1 MTETTNLSSRVINT
15 EKTDYNVAS
24 LFMGQ
29 PLGLMDSINV
39 HYRELYDIYKEM
51 KSKDWDELEFRFAT
65 STLNAEFK
73 EDERVS
79 RDIMMFT
86 LAWQWEGDTAAA
98 RSIVPIIAPFVTNN
112 ELFYGWQRIADNECL
127 VEGTEVLTPSGWMDL
142 SRLTPGVKVAQYD
155 PVTEQ
160 TEFVHPTAFIE
171 KDYKGTVYQFRNQQ
185 EHFYQTVTPKHR
197 MLKKKLATNE
207 FVVEFAK
214 DIDYHRGSANDRISG
229 ISSGYVKDNFTVLT
243 AFEKLLIAIQADGSV
258 SNRYTGEIIGTVP
271 VRFGFSKQR
280 KIDRLI
286 QICTEANIGLIE
298 LTPDLADNGNRKAQ
312 RHFKVNIPIAYSHY
326 LKNFN
331 WVNLEDK
338 GRSWCEAFLEEII
351 HWDGHFTKNTGILHT
366 TSRQAVEV
374 TQAVA
379 SLCGMKTHLAEIP
392 DERKDTFSN
401 CWRLS
406 WKRQPYVSGQ
416 TIEKSQFHYNG
427 KVRCVTVPS
436 GFFVIR
442 YKDCVSVTGNCVH
455 ALTYSEIVKYSFDD
469 AEEALKEVLE
479 LKQAVSRVSIVAEIF
494 DRAFI
499 TGSKL
504 NLGLIQKDQDA
515 YDDIFMFIVAL
526 YCLEGIQFMSSF
538 GITFAYGNR
547 NKYLPAVLAVQKIA
561 LDEHKIHKR
570 WDRAV
575 LDIELGTEHGLMA
588 FSRNRNRI
596 LQLIG
601 DIVRSEMQWN
611 KFTFS
616 EGRSLPGVSEETMN
630 KVVLHYAKE
639 VYDFFRFS
647 PKEIEFEFP
656 TRHPLP
662 FMQDWL
668 EIGNTQTS
676 PQEQKNGNYVLG
688 MIEADVAADEV
699 IDFNLG

>member
-73 EDERVS
+73 QDERNS
-79 RDIMMFT
+79 RDIMMYT
-86 LAWQWEGDTAAA
+86 LTWQWEGDTAAA

-112 ELFYGWQRIADNECL
+112 ELFYGWQRIADNE
-127 VEGTEVLTPSGWMDL
+127 V
-142 SRLTPGVKVAQYD
+142 
-155 PVTEQ
+155 
-160 TEFVHPTAFIE
+160 
-171 KDYKGTVYQFRNQQ
+171 
-185 EHFYQTVTPKHR
+185 
-197 MLKKKLATNE
+197 
-207 FVVEFAK
+207 
-214 DIDYHRGSANDRISG
+214 
-229 ISSGYVKDNFTVLT
+229 
-243 AFEKLLIAIQADGSV
+243 
-258 SNRYTGEIIGTVP
+258 
-271 VRFGFSKQR
+271 
-280 KIDRLI
+280 
-286 QICTEANIGLIE
+286 
-298 LTPDLADNGNRKAQ
+298 
-312 RHFKVNIPIAYSHY
+312 
-326 LKNFN
+326 
-331 WVNLEDK
+331 
-338 GRSWCEAFLEEII
+338 
-351 HWDGHFTKNTGILHT
+351 
-366 TSRQAVEV
+366 
-374 TQAVA
+374 
-379 SLCGMKTHLAEIP
+379 
-392 DERKDTFSN
+392 
-401 CWRLS
+401 
-406 WKRQPYVSGQ
+406 
-416 TIEKSQFHYNG
+416 
-427 KVRCVTVPS
+427 
-436 GFFVIR
+436 
-442 YKDCVSVTGNCVH
+442 VH

-504 NLGLIQKDQDA
+504 NLGLIQKDQEA

-575 LDIELGTEHGLMA
+575 LDIELATEHGLMA

-601 DIVRSEMQWN
+601 DIVRSEMEWN